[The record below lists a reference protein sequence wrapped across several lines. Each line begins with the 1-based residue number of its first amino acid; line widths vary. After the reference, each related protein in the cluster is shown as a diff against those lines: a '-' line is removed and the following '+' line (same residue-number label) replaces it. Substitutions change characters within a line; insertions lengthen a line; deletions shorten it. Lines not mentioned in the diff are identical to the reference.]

1 MELGIFTFGD
11 MPLDG
16 SISEHQR
23 LKDLI
28 EEIELADQVGLDVY
42 GIGEHHRPDF
52 VISSPST
59 LLAAAAMRTNNIKLT
74 TAVTVLS
81 SEDPVRVFQQFATID
96 LISDGRVEIMAGR
109 GSFVESFP
117 LFGYELEDY
126 EELFIEKLDMLL
138 AIRDNEKVTWNNGR
152 HRAGINGLGIYPRPL
167 QEKLPIWIAIGG
179 TPKSV
184 VRAATLGLPLAIAIL
199 GGDLIRFAPLVDL
212 HRKVAVE
219 NGHGELPVGI
229 NIHGFIAET
238 SQEARDLFW
247 PGHDRAMNQIGKE
260 RGWAPQTRGH
270 FEQECGINGA
280 IGVGSPQEVIEKI
293 LRAHD
298 HMRMDRFMMQ
308 LSIGYLPHK
317 EIMKCIELYGNVVA
331 PAVRQHVGI
340 KATV

>member
-16 SISEHQR
+16 SVSQHQR

-59 LLAAAAMRTNNIKLT
+59 LLAAAAMRTKNIKLT

-109 GSFVESFP
+109 GSFIESFP

-152 HRAGINGLGIYPRPL
+152 HRSGINGLGIYPRPL
-167 QEKLPIWIAIGG
+167 QVKLPIWIAIGG

-212 HRKVAVE
+212 PWRTSSWNKYSWIRGR
-219 NGHGELPVGI
+219 NFTTSKR
-229 NIHGFIAET
+229 FIL
-238 SQEARDLFW
+238 AR
-247 PGHDRAMNQIGKE
+247 
-260 RGWAPQTRGH
+260 
-270 FEQECGINGA
+270 
-280 IGVGSPQEVIEKI
+280 S
-293 LRAHD
+293 
-298 HMRMDRFMMQ
+298 
-308 LSIGYLPHK
+308 
-317 EIMKCIELYGNVVA
+317 
-331 PAVRQHVGI
+331 
-340 KATV
+340 